1 MADIFKILQQAQQM
15 QSKMQEMQ
23 EELAQRSVTGTSGGG
38 MVTVEADGKGTV
50 RKVKIDP
57 AAVNP
62 ADVEMLEDLIVVA
75 MAEAQK
81 KAGELAQAEMGK
93 LAGGMNLPFK
103 LPF

>member
-23 EELAQRSVTGTSGGG
+23 EELAQRSVTGTAGGG

-50 RKVKIDP
+50 RRVKIDP

-75 MAEAQK
+75 VAEAQK
-81 KAGELAQAEMGK
+81 RASELAQAEMGK
-93 LAGGMNLPFK
+93 LAGGLNLPFK